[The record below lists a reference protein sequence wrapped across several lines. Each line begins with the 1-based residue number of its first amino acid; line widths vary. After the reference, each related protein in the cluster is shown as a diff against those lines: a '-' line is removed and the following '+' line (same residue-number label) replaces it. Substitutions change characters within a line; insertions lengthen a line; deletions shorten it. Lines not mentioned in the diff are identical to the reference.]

1 MEFCSMFG
9 DILQELR
16 KDRGWVQADLAK
28 MINVSKSAIGSYE
41 SGLSEP
47 SFCNL
52 VKLAEIFNVNI
63 DYLLGHTREAI
74 SWTDMGSE
82 IKLEFGSI
90 QLTTIKDSLQILD
103 LHDTTIV
110 VELMMKLRKLNQ
122 LEFLAQKPTTSSN
135 AKCK

>member
-1 MEFCSMFG
+1 MFG

-90 QLTTIKDSLQILD
+90 QLTTIKESLQILD